1 MTASVSKFAR
11 LVMALVGVMALVVFG
26 SASFAN
32 AAGLVVDIGHTHE
45 GVLTINNPST
55 QIVYIDNVDDAMAAA
70 TAHAAPGETT
80 ALTAAGFN
88 ALLLNGK
95 AAEIAALPGT
105 KLVLTYQDPS
115 ARGGI
120 LSQLHLVQPAPAD
133 PNVIKFQLVR
143 EYSLLDDAPSV
154 VGIGMPVALL
164 NSIATTLMTSEQDY
178 RDGWNGGL
186 PYQAFYNDPENPD
199 NGFTAVLIA
208 PDLALTVL
216 IRSVPVVGPPL
227 ATITEPALRRWVN
240 SAYPEVRG
248 EDGVLQSEYAANP
261 GLKLPSLES
270 QVDLL
275 KQLPGDL
282 KKGWDNYQAQQHP
295 VPAPDPTP
303 DPEPESFTPDSSG
316 TETSAR
322 VQSNTDGDDPS
333 EGDDSGAPKTNV
345 VRNSP
350 MARPGQKFAD
360 DVNKTVQQ
368 VNGDLQRTVHQVQTG
383 LQQAGQNLQGAI
395 RDTVNNLT
403 KPHKPNT
410 GNSGAAG
417 SSGDS
422 GDSGS
427 GSSGTNSGGNSGGGD
442 K

>member
-11 LVMALVGVMALVVFG
+11 LIMALLGVLALVVFG

-45 GVLTINNPST
+45 GVLAINNPST

-115 ARGGI
+115 ARGGV
-120 LSQLHLVQPAPAD
+120 LSQLHLVQQPAAD
-133 PNVIKFQLVR
+133 PNILKFQLVR

-227 ATITEPALRRWVN
+227 ATITEPMLRRLVN
-240 SAYPEVRG
+240 SSYPEGRRD
-248 EDGVLQSEYAANP
+248 DGSLMTEYAPNP
-261 GLKLPSLES
+261 GLTLPSLES
-270 QVDLL
+270 QVDLI

-282 KKGWDNYQAQQHP
+282 KKGWDNYQAQQQP
-295 VPAPDPTP
+295 PATDPAPEP
-303 DPEPESFTPDSSG
+303 DPEPESFAPDSSDTNTG
-316 TETSAR
+316 ARTSG
-322 VQSNTDGDDPS
+322 VDSESSQDD
-333 EGDDSGAPKTNV
+333 DADAPKTNV
-345 VRNSP
+345 VRNSLT
-350 MARPGQKFAD
+350 AKPGQKFAD
-360 DVNKTVQQ
+360 DVNKTVKQ

-383 LQQAGQNLQGAI
+383 LEQAGRNLQGAI
-395 RDTVNNLT
+395 HDAVGNLT
-403 KPHKPNT
+403 KPHKPST
-410 GNSGAAG
+410 GKSGTAG
-417 SSGDS
+417 SNGESGGS
-422 GDSGS
+422 NS
-427 GSSGTNSGGNSGGGD
+427 GSSGSGANSGGD